1 MITLLVILLI
11 LSIVFLT
18 TILVSIYIH
27 ENMKGTK
34 IWNFVNK
41 HIITDEDEYLN
52 KK

>member
-18 TILVSIYIH
+18 TILASIYIH

-41 HIITDEDEYLN
+41 HIIADEDDYIKN
-52 KK
+52 K